1 MKPIYLLLTIPLSGC
16 FATVKT
22 VDRPVPV
29 PCIAERPTKPSF
41 VTDDELKAMTDYQL
55 TLALYR
61 DRVQRL
67 GYENEIEAVLVGCL
81 KPLSAP

>member
-1 MKPIYLLLTIPLSGC
+1 VKQIIALLVIPLSGC

-29 PCIAERPTKPSF
+29 PCIAERPVKPNF

-67 GYENEIEAVLVGCL
+67 GYEAEIEAVLLGCL
-81 KPLSAP
+81 AP